1 MDRYIGK
8 GIGLSLLIFI
18 YYDAVIW
25 RHIISRK
32 DTTNSSMDTYYI
44 EDTMSAVDARFE
56 AQKIAFAPFSFQ
68 AAYAMMQLGI
78 LAALLKSGETG
89 LTENEIAE
97 KCSVSSYGI
106 SVLTQIGLGLGILKL
121 SENGRLILSKIG
133 YFLADDYLTKVNMDF
148 MQDVCYDGA
157 KYLEASIRSG
167 RPEGL
172 KVFGD
177 KWKTV
182 YEALAYLPE
191 RVRKSWFAF
200 DHNYSDNIFPETL
213 DIVFSDKP
221 AKLYDI
227 GGNTARWALTCVK
240 HDPDVQ
246 VTIIDLPGQTVVAER
261 NAAKEG
267 FADRIKTCPMNI
279 LADDSAVPEGA
290 DVIWMSQF
298 LDCFSPEEITK
309 ICAKVAAASCDK
321 TKIYV
326 LEPLIDKQ
334 RFRASSFCLQETSL
348 YFTCIA
354 NGNSRMYTYADIVP
368 AIERGGL
375 RLETAHHNLGIFS
388 YTLLVFRRNAQ

>member
-1 MDRYIGK
+1 
-8 GIGLSLLIFI
+8 
-18 YYDAVIW
+18 
-25 RHIISRK
+25 
-32 DTTNSSMDTYYI
+32 
-44 EDTMSAVDARFE
+44 
-56 AQKIAFAPFSFQ
+56 
-68 AAYAMMQLGI
+68 MMQLGI

-106 SVLTQIGLGLGILKL
+106 SVLIQIGLGLGILKL

-148 MQDVCYDGA
+148 MQDICYDGA

-191 RVRKSWFAF
+191 KVRKSWFAF

-246 VTIIDLPGQTVVAER
+246 VTIIDLPGQTAVAER

-298 LDCFSPEEITK
+298 LDCFSKEQVLFILNK
-309 ICAKVAAASCDK
+309 IADAADEN
-321 TKIYV
+321 TRIFI
-326 LEPLIDKQ
+326 LEPFIDNQ
-334 RFRASSFCLQETSL
+334 LFDGAAYALAHISL
-348 YFTCIA
+348 YFACMA
-354 NGNSRMYTYADIVP
+354 NGCSKMYNEADMKEIIENSNLKVSKTYYNIGKYD
-368 AIERGGL
+368 
-375 RLETAHHNLGIFS
+375 
-388 YTLLVFRRNAQ
+388 YTLLECVKA